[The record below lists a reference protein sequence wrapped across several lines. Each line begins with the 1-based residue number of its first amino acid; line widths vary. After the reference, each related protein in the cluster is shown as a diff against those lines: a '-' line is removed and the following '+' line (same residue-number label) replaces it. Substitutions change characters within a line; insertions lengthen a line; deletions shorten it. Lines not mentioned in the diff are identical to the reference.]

1 MLLVLGLAGW
11 VGAGNPA
18 IREEVSDALAAAMPP
33 LADVIRESVEVVT
46 DGAALTSVLG
56 IAGVLW
62 TVSQLYGAVDTAFAR
77 IFSDEPERDVVRR
90 TVLGFV
96 LVAVLA
102 AAVVVVIAVLG
113 LAAALDA
120 VHGTPVS
127 LARTIAGVLG
137 SPPSM
142 LLTASLLMILAYRRL
157 PPKAPTWRALIIPAV
172 LVGVLLV
179 VLSQAFT
186 FLVPRLVG
194 AAQLAGSL
202 ASGFVTLA
210 WLSLSFQVLLLG
222 ASWVRVRNAGPPP
235 GVGERPASVVSAALD
250 GTAAPAEPG
259 GGGE

>member
-1 MLLVLGLAGW
+1 MLLILGLAGW
-11 VGAGNPA
+11 VGAGDPA
-18 IREEVSDALAAAMPP
+18 IREEVSDALAAAVPP
-33 LADVIRESVEVVT
+33 LADVIRDSVKVVT

-90 TVLGFV
+90 TALGFV
-96 LVAVLA
+96 LIAVLA

-120 VHGTPVS
+120 VYGTPVS
-127 LARTIAGVLG
+127 LARTIASVLG
-137 SPPSM
+137 SPPSI
-142 LLTASLLMILAYRRL
+142 LLLASLLMILAYRRL

-210 WLSLSFQVLLLG
+210 WLSLSFQALLLG